1 MSGQGEP
8 WRKPGREGVIITGT
22 GKGQENINIVSEKV
36 KIITGTEKSQESI
49 NTATAG
55 AVVIIVQE
63 RMEVMNTPGRSRT
76 RTQQRGPS

>member
-1 MSGQGEP
+1 M
-8 WRKPGREGVIITGT
+8 IITGT
-22 GKGQENINIVSEKV
+22 GKGQENINIVNEEV

-63 RMEVMNTPGRSRT
+63 RMEGMNIVHAGEIKN
-76 RTQQRGPS
+76 